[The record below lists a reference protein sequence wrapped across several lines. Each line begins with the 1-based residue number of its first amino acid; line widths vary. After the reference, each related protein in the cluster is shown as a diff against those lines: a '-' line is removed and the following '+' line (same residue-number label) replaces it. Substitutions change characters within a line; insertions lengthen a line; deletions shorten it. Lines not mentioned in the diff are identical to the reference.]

1 MNSELERLVFL
12 SDLRDEKRRL
22 EYYRNK
28 IFDNNCKMSR
38 LTFDRSVGLYA
49 LNYDRYLNS
58 LYNDYEDEIDQIDFD
73 IMRTL
78 ERLDGV
84 KEYIKLRGENQHLKH
99 LIEDYFR
106 KVNIDFRQ
114 NYFEGLKL
122 PNIYVK
128 SSEGFTHIIDSN
140 DNIEGRRD
148 SETLIYPLY
157 DISSK
162 RDLRHFYNKL
172 SFHYLESLV
181 DDLDY
186 SLENKKLGK
195 ILIK

>member
-1 MNSELERLVFL
+1 
-12 SDLRDEKRRL
+12 
-22 EYYRNK
+22 
-28 IFDNNCKMSR
+28 MSR

-58 LYNDYEDEIDQIDFD
+58 LYNDYEYEIDQIDFD

-84 KEYIKLRGENQHLKH
+84 KEYIKLRGENQHLNH